1 MEAEHLH
8 EAEQLHDFKILS
20 IDGGGIKG
28 LFSARVLSEIET
40 QHGSL
45 AEHFDMLCGTSTGG
59 LIALALAAGKSASE
73 VVEFYKE
80 WGPRI
85 FPTGRIGRKWRD
97 FRFYIAGGKYGD
109 QNLAQAAKHILGEKR
124 MCDANSYLCI
134 PTVNLT
140 SAAPWVFKTDH
151 DAMLT
156 RDSTIPMVDV
166 ALATSAAP
174 FYFPVAVSSSVP
186 GGYYVDGGLWANNPA
201 FVGLLEACR
210 FFAGNG
216 KRYNRVRILSVP
228 SASPNAGRSS
238 GGRRRL
244 SVLTSG
250 KEISTV
256 ALETQQKSAENFIR
270 MLELS
275 LKVPFEYVRVAPP
288 SISVEHS
295 SILGLDIATREA
307 IDTLLSLGQS
317 VGQVWKSKPQV
328 VSFFHAPAAKP
339 VFRS

>member
-1 MEAEHLH
+1 MGS
-8 EAEQLHDFKILS
+8 EQLQDFKILS

-28 LFSARVLSEIET
+28 LFSARVLSEIEA

-45 AEHFDMLCGTSTGG
+45 TEHFDMLCGTSTGG

-73 VVEFYKE
+73 VVEFYRE

-85 FPTGRIGRKWRD
+85 FPTGRIGRMFRD
-97 FRFYIAGGKYGD
+97 LRFYVAGGKYGD
-109 QNLAQAAKHILGEKR
+109 ENLKLAVSHILGEKR
-124 MCDANSYLCI
+124 MCEANSYLCI

-140 SAAPWVFKTDH
+140 TASPWVFKTDH
-151 DAMLT
+151 DASLT
-156 RDSTIPMVDV
+156 RDSNIPMADV
-166 ALATSAAP
+166 ALATAAAP
-174 FYFPVAVSSSVP
+174 FYFPVAVSPSVP

-201 FVGLLEACR
+201 FVGLLEACK
-210 FFAGNG
+210 FFAGPG
-216 KRYNRVRILSVP
+216 RRYDRVRILSVP
-228 SASPNAGRSS
+228 SATPNAGRSA

-244 SVLTSG
+244 SLLASG

-256 ALETQQKSAENFIR
+256 AFETQQKSAENFIR
-270 MLELS
+270 MLETS
-275 LKVPFEYVRVAPP
+275 LRVPFDYVRVSPP

-295 SILGLDIATREA
+295 RILGLDIATREA

-317 VGQVWKSKPQV
+317 VGQVWKSQPQV
-328 VSFFHAPAAKP
+328 VSFFRAPTAQP